1 MDSTVESPPACMA
14 APGNG
19 LFVTRRAQEAA
30 VAAITRSEREL
41 ALVSLAHRV
50 LPGGSFGNLSSDIV
64 IAEGKAGRVWDVSGN
79 EYVDFLLGS
88 GPMFIGHAHPDVV
101 AAVQAQIPK
110 GVTFFANSEPGIRL
124 AEAIVNGVPCAEKV
138 RFTSS
143 GTEADVYAMRVA
155 RAFRGRD
162 KVLKFEGGF
171 HGMSEYSLQSLAPKR
186 PGNFPQAVSDSPGIP
201 RSVSGDMLIA
211 PFNNA
216 DLAREIIH
224 EHRDEL
230 AAVIVEPFQR
240 LLKPKPGFLQALRAI
255 TEECGIP
262 LIFDEIVT
270 GFRFAY
276 GGAQEYYQ
284 VVPDICTLGKIAA
297 GGFPLAAV
305 CGRADIMRHFDRGQ
319 VGDEVLPQIGTL
331 SGNPVASVAG
341 LATLKVLQEPGIY
354 ERAFE
359 TGALLMEG
367 LTIMIRERG
376 LPAQVIGEP
385 VLFDIIF
392 AEGEISDY
400 RAGLKQDA
408 DAMKRFNAALRH
420 EGVLKGDSK
429 FYVST
434 AHDEADVAKTLAAL
448 RAALD
453 AEVAHRRK

>member
-1 MDSTVESPPACMA
+1 MA
-14 APGNG
+14 EISRN
-19 LFVTRRAQEAA
+19 
-30 VAAITRSEREL
+30 EREL
-41 ALVSLAHRV
+41 ALVALARRV

-64 IAEGKAGRVWDVSGN
+64 IGEGRAGRVWDVSGN
-79 EYVDFLLGS
+79 EYVDYLLGS

-101 AAVQAQIPK
+101 DAVRSQVLR

-124 AEAIVNGVPCAEKV
+124 AAAIVDAVPCAEKV
-138 RFTSS
+138 RFTST
-143 GTEADVYAMRVA
+143 GTEADAYAMRVA

-162 KVLKFEGGF
+162 KVMKFEGGF
-171 HGMSEYSLQSLAPKR
+171 HGMSDYSLQSMSPKR
-186 PGNFPQAVSDSPGIP
+186 PGNFPQAIADGPGIP
-201 RSVSGDMLIA
+201 RSVSGEMLIA

-216 DLAREIIH
+216 ELAASIIR

-240 LLKPKPGFLQALRAI
+240 LIPPRPGFLQALRAV

-276 GGAQEYYQ
+276 GGAQEYYG
-284 VVPDICTLGKIAA
+284 VIPDICTLGKIVA
-297 GGFPLAAV
+297 GGFPLAVV
-305 CGRADIMRHFDRGQ
+305 CGRADIMRHFDRGE
-319 VGDEVLPQIGTL
+319 VGDAVLPQIGTL

-341 LATLKVLQEPGIY
+341 LMTLEVLRRPGTYEAVFATG
-354 ERAFE
+354 ER
-359 TGALLMEG
+359 LIEG
-367 LTIMIRERG
+367 LSGMIRQRG

-400 RAGLKQDA
+400 RAGLRQDA
-408 DAMKRFNAALRH
+408 DAMKRFNAALRAN
-420 EGVLKGDSK
+420 GVLKGDSK

-434 AHDEADVAKTLAAL
+434 VHDDDDVRLTLAAFA
-448 RAALD
+448 AALD
-453 AEVAHRRK
+453 AEVEFRKK

>member
-1 MDSTVESPPACMA
+1 MMA
-14 APGNG
+14 
-19 LFVTRRAQEAA
+19 E
-30 VAAITRSEREL
+30 ISRSEREL
-41 ALVSLAHRV
+41 ALVALARRV
-50 LPGGSFGNLSSDIV
+50 LPGGSFGNLASDIV
-64 IAEGKAGRVWDVSGN
+64 IREGRAGRVWDVSGN

-101 AAVQAQIPK
+101 DAVRAQIPR

-124 AEAIVNGVPCAEKV
+124 AAAIVDAVPCAEKV
-138 RFTSS
+138 RFTST

-186 PGNFPQAVSDSPGIP
+186 PGNFPQAVPDSPGIP

-211 PFNNA
+211 PFNNP
-216 DLAREIIH
+216 DLAASIIR
-224 EHRDEL
+224 EHREEL

-240 LLKPKPGFLQALRAI
+240 LIKPKPGFLQALRQVTA
-255 TEECGIP
+255 ECEIP

-276 GGAQEYYQ
+276 GGAQEYYG
-284 VVPDICTLGKIAA
+284 VIPDICTLGKIVA

-305 CGRADIMRHFDRGQ
+305 TGRADIMRHFDRGE
-319 VGDEVLPQIGTL
+319 VGDNVLPQIGTL

-341 LATLKVLQEPGIY
+341 LMTLEVLRQAGTY
-354 ERAFE
+354 ERVFA
-359 TGALLMEG
+359 TGERLMDG
-367 LTIMIRERG
+367 LAGMVRERG

-385 VLFDIIF
+385 VLFDLVF

-400 RAGLKQDA
+400 RSGLRQDA
-408 DAMKRFNAALRH
+408 DALRRFNVALRG
-420 EGVLKGDSK
+420 EGVLKGDTK
-429 FYVST
+429 FYVAT
-434 AHDEADVAKTLAAL
+434 VHDDDDVRKTLAAF
-448 RAALD
+448 AVALD
-453 AEVAHRRK
+453 AEVEFRKQ

>member
-1 MDSTVESPPACMA
+1 MI
-14 APGNG
+14 G
-19 LFVTRRAQEAA
+19 
-30 VAAITRSEREL
+30 
-41 ALVSLAHRV
+41 
-50 LPGGSFGNLSSDIV
+50 
-64 IAEGKAGRVWDVSGN
+64 EGRAGRVWDVSGN

-101 AAVQAQIPK
+101 AAVQAQIPR

-124 AEAIVNGVPCAEKV
+124 AAAIVDAVPCADQV
-138 RFTSS
+138 RFTST

-171 HGMSEYSLQSLAPKR
+171 HGMSEYSLQSMAPKR
-186 PGNFPQAVSDSPGIP
+186 PGNFPQAVPDGPGIP

-216 DLAREIIH
+216 ELAASLIR
-224 EHRDEL
+224 EHREEL

-240 LLKPKPGFLQALRAI
+240 LLPPRPGFLQALRAV
-255 TEECGIP
+255 TEECGVA

-276 GGAQEYYQ
+276 GGAQEYYG
-284 VVPDICTLGKIAA
+284 VIPDICTLGKIVA

-319 VGDEVLPQIGTL
+319 VGDAVLPQIGTL

-341 LATLKVLQEPGIY
+341 LATLEVLREPGMY
-354 ERAFE
+354 DRVFA
-359 TGALLMEG
+359 TGRRLMEG
-367 LTIMIRERG
+367 LAGMIRERG

-385 VLFDIIF
+385 VLFDMIF
-392 AEGEISDY
+392 AEGEIFDY
-400 RAGLKQDA
+400 RSGRGRTATRCGGSIPRCAG
-408 DAMKRFNAALRH
+408 R
-420 EGVLKGDSK
+420 GC
-429 FYVST
+429 
-434 AHDEADVAKTLAAL
+434 
-448 RAALD
+448 
-453 AEVAHRRK
+453 

>member
-1 MDSTVESPPACMA
+1 MVEMSR
-14 APGNG
+14 N
-19 LFVTRRAQEAA
+19 
-30 VAAITRSEREL
+30 EREL
-41 ALVSLAHRV
+41 ALVALARRV

-64 IAEGKAGRVWDVSGN
+64 IGEGRAGRVWDVSGN

-101 AAVQAQIPK
+101 AAVQAQIPR

-124 AEAIVNGVPCAEKV
+124 AAAIVDALPCADKV
-138 RFTSS
+138 RFTST

-186 PGNFPQAVSDSPGIP
+186 PGNFPQAVPDSPGIP

-216 DLAREIIH
+216 ELAASLIR

-240 LLKPKPGFLQALRAI
+240 LLKPRPGFLQALRDVTA
-255 TEECGIP
+255 ECGIP

-276 GGAQEYYQ
+276 GGAQEYYG
-284 VVPDICTLGKIAA
+284 VIPDICTLGKIVA

-305 CGRADIMRHFDRGQ
+305 CGRADIMRHFDRAE
-319 VGDEVLPQIGTL
+319 VGDAVLPQIGTL

-341 LATLKVLQEPGIY
+341 LATLEVLREPGTY
-354 ERAFE
+354 DRVFA
-359 TGALLMEG
+359 TGRRLMEG
-367 LTIMIRERG
+367 LSGMIRERG

-385 VLFDIIF
+385 VLFDVVF
-392 AEGEISDY
+392 AEGEIFDY
-400 RAGLKQDA
+400 RSGLRQDA
-408 DAMKRFNAALRH
+408 DALRRFNLALRG
-420 EGVLKGDSK
+420 EGVLKGDTK

-434 AHDEADVAKTLAAL
+434 VHDEDDVTKTLAAFA
-448 RAALD
+448 AALD
-453 AEVAHRRK
+453 AEVAFRKTR

>member
-1 MDSTVESPPACMA
+1 MTEISRTE
-14 APGNG
+14 
-19 LFVTRRAQEAA
+19 Q
-30 VAAITRSEREL
+30 EL
-41 ALVSLAHRV
+41 ALVALARRV

-64 IAEGKAGRVWDVSGN
+64 IGEGRAGRVWDVSGN

-101 AAVQAQIPK
+101 AAVQAQIPR

-124 AEAIVNGVPCAEKV
+124 AAAIVDAVPCADKV
-138 RFTSS
+138 RFTST

-162 KVLKFEGGF
+162 KVMKFEGGF

-186 PGNFPQAVSDSPGIP
+186 PGNFPQAVPDGPGIP

-216 DLAREIIH
+216 ELAASLIR
-224 EHRDEL
+224 EHREEL

-240 LLKPKPGFLQALRAI
+240 LLKPRPGFLEALRAV
-255 TEECGIP
+255 TTECGIP

-276 GGAQEYYQ
+276 GGAQEYYG
-284 VVPDICTLGKIAA
+284 VIPDICTLGKIVA

-305 CGRADIMRHFDRGQ
+305 CGRADIMRHFDRSE
-319 VGDEVLPQIGTL
+319 VGDNVLPQIGTL

-341 LATLKVLQEPGIY
+341 LVTLEVLREPGTY
-354 ERAFE
+354 DRVFA
-359 TGALLMEG
+359 TGRRLVDG
-367 LTIMIRERG
+367 LTGMIRERG

-385 VLFDIIF
+385 VLFDIVF
-392 AEGEISDY
+392 AEGEIFDY
-400 RAGLKQDA
+400 RSGLQQDSEA
-408 DAMKRFNAALRH
+408 LRRFNAALRSQ
-420 EGVLKGDSK
+420 GVLKGDTK
-429 FYVST
+429 FYVSI
-434 AHDEADVAKTLAAL
+434 AHDADDVKHTLDAFA
-448 RAALD
+448 AALD
-453 AEVAHRRK
+453 AEVAFRKR

>member
-1 MDSTVESPPACMA
+1 MA
-14 APGNG
+14 EMSRG
-19 LFVTRRAQEAA
+19 
-30 VAAITRSEREL
+30 EREL
-41 ALVSLAHRV
+41 ALVALARRV

-64 IAEGKAGRVWDVSGN
+64 IGEGRAGRVWDVSGN

-101 AAVQAQIPK
+101 DAVQAQIPR

-124 AEAIVNGVPCAEKV
+124 AAAIVDAVPCADQV
-138 RFTSS
+138 RFTST

-171 HGMSEYSLQSLAPKR
+171 HGMSEYSLQSMAPKR
-186 PGNFPQAVSDSPGIP
+186 PGNFPQAVPDSPGIP

-216 DLAREIIH
+216 ELAASLIR
-224 EHRDEL
+224 EHREEL

-240 LLKPKPGFLQALRAI
+240 LLPPRPGFLQALRTV
-255 TEECGIP
+255 TEECGVL

-276 GGAQEYYQ
+276 GGAQEYYG
-284 VVPDICTLGKIAA
+284 VIPDICTVGKIVA

-319 VGDEVLPQIGTL
+319 VGDAVLPQIGTL

-341 LATLKVLQEPGIY
+341 LATLEVLREPGTY
-354 ERAFE
+354 ERVF
-359 TGALLMEG
+359 GVGRRLMDG
-367 LTIMIRERG
+367 LAGMIRERG
-376 LPAQVIGEP
+376 LPAQVVGEP
-385 VLFDIIF
+385 VLFDVMF
-392 AEGEISDY
+392 AEGEIYDY
-400 RAGLKQDA
+400 RSGLRQDG
-408 DAMKRFNAALRH
+408 DALRRFNAMLRG
-420 EGVLKGDSK
+420 EGVLKGDTK

-434 AHDEADVAKTLAAL
+434 VHDEDDVTKTLAAF
-448 RAALD
+448 AVALD
-453 AEVAHRRK
+453 AEVAFRKQ

>member
-1 MDSTVESPPACMA
+1 MA
-14 APGNG
+14 
-19 LFVTRRAQEAA
+19 E
-30 VAAITRSEREL
+30 ISRSEREL
-41 ALVSLAHRV
+41 ALVALARRV
-50 LPGGSFGNLSSDIV
+50 LPGGGFGNLSSDIV
-64 IAEGKAGRVWDVSGN
+64 IGEGRAGRVWDVSGN

-88 GPMFIGHAHPDVV
+88 GPMFVGHAHPHVV
-101 AAVQAQIPK
+101 EAVQAQIPR

-124 AEAIVNGVPCAEKV
+124 AAAIVDAVACADQV
-138 RFTSS
+138 RFTST

-186 PGNFPQAVSDSPGIP
+186 PGNFPQATPDSPGIP

-216 DLAREIIH
+216 ELAASIIR

-230 AAVIVEPFQR
+230 AGVIVEPFQR
-240 LLKPKPGFLQALRAI
+240 LLPPKPGFLQALRDVTA
-255 TEECGIP
+255 ECGIP

-276 GGAQEYYQ
+276 GGAQEYYG
-284 VVPDICTLGKIAA
+284 VIPDICTLGKIVA

-319 VGDEVLPQIGTL
+319 VGDNVLPQIGTL
-331 SGNPVASVAG
+331 SGNPVASAAG
-341 LATLKVLQEPGIY
+341 LATLEVLREPGTY
-354 ERAFE
+354 ERVFA
-359 TGALLMEG
+359 TGRRLKDG
-367 LTIMIRERG
+367 LAEMIRERG
-376 LPAQVIGEP
+376 LPAQVIGEA

-392 AEGEISDY
+392 AEGEIFDY
-400 RAGLKQDA
+400 RSGMRQDG
-408 DAMKRFNAALRH
+408 DALRRFNLALRG

-434 AHDEADVAKTLAAL
+434 VHDEADVTKTLAAF
-448 RAALD
+448 AVALD
-453 AEVAHRRK
+453 AEVAFRKS